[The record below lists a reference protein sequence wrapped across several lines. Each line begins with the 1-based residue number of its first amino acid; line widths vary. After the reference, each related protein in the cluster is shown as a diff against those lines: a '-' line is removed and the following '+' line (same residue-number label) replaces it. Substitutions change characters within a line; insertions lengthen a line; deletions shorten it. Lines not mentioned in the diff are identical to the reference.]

1 MAENFSELNVDE
13 LAQADINHLLEFVD
27 FSLLSDKHLF
37 VTGCTGF
44 MGYWILMTIHCLNIK
59 GFNIQVTGISRHPD
73 EFYQRH
79 PFFLSK
85 KWLHLIKGEIR
96 DFPFKNEVYDYVIHA
111 AMDTRPDK
119 LKNGSD
125 LIDIAT
131 RGIKRVIE
139 QAKMASANSILIV
152 SSGAVYESD
161 YVPQKPGKLNSA
173 NYYSIAKQLMEQ
185 VALSETEGS
194 MCQLKLARCFA
205 FIGYL
210 LPKHLAVAQFIRS
223 ALNDECI
230 TIHGNGSPV
239 RSYLYAA
246 DMALWLL
253 QILINGRDKAAYD
266 VGSDDVKSLIDHA
279 EHIRQIIAPN
289 KSIFVG
295 KGGAN
300 QSSSRQVYVPD
311 ITTAKDELGL
321 DVWTDLRAAI
331 RKTMEMENMFND
343 DLCSFQE

>member
-1 MAENFSELNVDE
+1 MVEDFSELNVDE
-13 LAQADINHLLEFVD
+13 LAQADINHLLKFVD
-27 FSLLSDKHLF
+27 FSVLSDKHLF

-44 MGYWILMTIHCLNIK
+44 MGYWILMTIYCLNLK

-73 EFYQRH
+73 QFYQRH
-79 PFFLSK
+79 PFFLTK
-85 KWLHLIKGEIR
+85 KWLHLIKGEVR
-96 DFPFKNEVYDYVIHA
+96 DFPLNNEVYDYVIHA
-111 AMDTRPDK
+111 AMDTQPDK

-131 RGIKRVIE
+131 RGTRRVIE

-173 NYYSIAKQLMEQ
+173 NYYSMAKQLMEQ

-194 MCQLKLARCFA
+194 PCQLKLARCFA

-253 QILINGRDKAAYD
+253 QILINGKEKNAYE
-266 VGSDDVKSLIDHA
+266 VGSDDAKTLL
-279 EHIRQIIAPN
+279 EHGERIRQIISPSQQV
-289 KSIFVG
+289 KVMDQCPDSI
-295 KGGAN
+295 KKRN
-300 QSSSRQVYVPD
+300 VYVPD
-311 ITTAKDELGL
+311 IIKSKQELDL
-321 DVWTDLRAAI
+321 DVWTHLSSAI
-331 RKTMEMENMFND
+331 RKTLLMERS
-343 DLCSFQE
+343 L

>member
-1 MAENFSELNVDE
+1 MRVNHSYLAVDE
-13 LAQADINHLLEFVD
+13 LVEADINL
-27 FSLLSDKHLF
+27 LLSRVDLSALSGKRLF

-44 MGYWILMTIHCLNIK
+44 MGYWILMSIHCLNIK
-59 GFNIQVTGISRHPD
+59 GFNIHVTGISRNP
-73 EFYQRH
+73 ELFYQRH
-79 PFFLSK
+79 PFFLNK
-85 KWLHLIKGEIR
+85 PWLQLDLGEIR
-96 DFPFKNEVYDYVIHA
+96 DFALSYGPYDYVIHG
-111 AMDTRPDK
+111 AMDTQPDK
-119 LKNGSD
+119 LQNGSD
-125 LIDIAT
+125 LFDIAT
-131 RGIKRVIE
+131 RGTKRVIE

-161 YVPQKPGKLNSA
+161 YVPQKLGILTSS
-173 NYYSIAKQLMEQ
+173 NYYSMAKQLMEQ
-185 VALSETEGS
+185 VALNETEGS
-194 MCQLKLARCFA
+194 ICQLKLARCFA

-210 LPKHLAVAQFIRS
+210 LPKHLAVAQFIKS

-266 VGSDDVKSLIDHA
+266 VGSDDVKPLIDHA

-321 DVWTDLRAAI
+321 DVWTELHAAI

>member
-1 MAENFSELNVDE
+1 MAEDFSELNVDE
-13 LAQADINHLLEFVD
+13 LAQADINHLLKFVD
-27 FSLLSDKHLF
+27 FSVLSDKHLF

-44 MGYWILMTIHCLNIK
+44 MGYWILMTIYCLNLK

-73 EFYQRH
+73 QFYQRH

-85 KWLHLIKGEIR
+85 KWLHLIKGEVR
-96 DFPFKNEVYDYVIHA
+96 DFPLKNEVYDYVIHA
-111 AMDTRPDK
+111 AMDTQPDK

-125 LIDIAT
+125 LFDIAT
-131 RGIKRVIE
+131 RGTKRVIE
-139 QAKMASANSILIV
+139 QAKMASAKSILIV

-173 NYYSIAKQLMEQ
+173 NYYSMAKQLMEQ

-194 MCQLKLARCFA
+194 MCQLKLVRCFA

-253 QILINGRDKAAYD
+253 QILINGKEKTAYD
-266 VGSDDVKSLIDHA
+266 VGSDDAKTLLEHA
-279 EHIRQIIAPN
+279 ERIRQIISPSQQV
-289 KSIFVG
+289 KVMDQCPDSI
-295 KGGAN
+295 KKRN
-300 QSSSRQVYVPD
+300 VYVPD
-311 ITTAKDELGL
+311 IIKSKQDLGL
-321 DVWTDLRAAI
+321 DVWTDLSSAI
-331 RKTMEMENMFND
+331 RKTLLMERS
-343 DLCSFQE
+343 L

>member
-1 MAENFSELNVDE
+1 MAEGFSELNVDE
-13 LAQADINHLLEFVD
+13 LAQADINHLLKFVD
-27 FSLLSDKHLF
+27 FSVLSDKHLF

-44 MGYWILMTIHCLNIK
+44 TGYWILMTIYCLNLK

-73 EFYQRH
+73 QFYQRH

-85 KWLHLIKGEIR
+85 KWLHLIKGEVR
-96 DFPFKNEVYDYVIHA
+96 DFPLKNEVYDYVIHA
-111 AMDTRPDK
+111 AMDTQPDK

-125 LIDIAT
+125 LFDIAT
-131 RGIKRVIE
+131 RGTKRVIE

-161 YVPQKPGKLNSA
+161 YVPQKTGKLNSA
-173 NYYSIAKQLMEQ
+173 NYYSMAKQLMEQ

-253 QILINGRDKAAYD
+253 QILINGKDKAAYD
-266 VGSDDVKSLIDHA
+266 VGSDDAITLLEHA
-279 EHIRQIIAPN
+279 ERIRQIISPS
-289 KSIFVG
+289 KQVRIMEQCSGSI
-295 KGGAN
+295 KK
-300 QSSSRQVYVPD
+300 RDVYVPD
-311 ITTAKDELGL
+311 IIKSKQDLGL
-321 DVWTDLRAAI
+321 DVWTNLNSAI
-331 RKTMEMENMFND
+331 RKTLLMERC
-343 DLCSFQE
+343 L